1 MFMMG
6 LPIIAFWYA
15 RRRVPWKSLIVTL
28 LIVVFVVFPVYY
40 TYRTIRGNYYS
51 REFRVA
57 RSIELLQ
64 KQEAGSYAQDSL
76 STVPRKLS
84 IINSTAVVVRDCG
97 SRVEYQMGKTIWD
110 GIVLL
115 AIPRIF

>member
-40 TYRTIRGNYYS
+40 PSGPIRGNYYS
-51 REFRVA
+51 GEFRVA

-76 STVPRKLS
+76 STVARRPP
-84 IINSTAVVVRDCG
+84 IINSTAGVVRG
-97 SRVEYQMGKTIWD
+97 WVSRSE
-110 GIVLL
+110 
-115 AIPRIF
+115 F